1 MRYGKVIIMADRNY
15 VGSHFKGL
23 IMNLFYVLW
32 PGLLKCDDF
41 LYDFVTPILKTSKDS
56 NIHKYFD
63 YIQEY
68 DKWRENDID
77 SSNYTYPPKYLK
89 WILKF
94 KPDTY
99 LDPRINTVR
108 YFELVEKELV
118 IYAKESLHRSIPSL
132 LDGFKPSQRKIMYT
146 LLKTKILEE
155 INVEELTGV
164 VSRHCGYNHGNIV
177 LCEII
182 IKMAQGFAGKNN
194 ITFLLPSGQFGM
206 RDMDHGGTRYLHTM
220 LNPKSRIFFTRDD
233 EIIPLSMEDGK
244 PRPKWYFFIEY
255 FFSI

>member
-1 MRYGKVIIMADRNY
+1 
-15 VGSHFKGL
+15 
-23 IMNLFYVLW
+23 
-32 PGLLKCDDF
+32 
-41 LYDFVTPILKTSKDS
+41 
-56 NIHKYFD
+56 
-63 YIQEY
+63 
-68 DKWRENDID
+68 
-77 SSNYTYPPKYLK
+77 
-89 WILKF
+89 
-94 KPDTY
+94 
-99 LDPRINTVR
+99 VR

-155 INVEELTGV
+155 INVEELTAV

-206 RDMDHGGTRYLHTM
+206 RDMVREVFLCI
-220 LNPKSRIFFTRDD
+220 SFFF
-233 EIIPLSMEDGK
+233 L
-244 PRPKWYFFIEY
+244 YFFKFAFPSDRINFLGSRWYSLPAHDAE
-255 FFSI
+255 SQESDLLHL

>member
-41 LYDFVTPILKTSKDS
+41 LYDFVTPIL
-56 NIHKYFD
+56 
-63 YIQEY
+63 
-68 DKWRENDID
+68 
-77 SSNYTYPPKYLK
+77 
-89 WILKF
+89 

-244 PRPKWYFFIEY
+244 PRPKWSTNGTDDSMAEVF
-255 FFSI
+255 